1 MRTHDEA
8 IESMSDV
15 GKWQNAKCETCG
27 GPVRWRWTNLRAV
40 ADTGDERVAGK
51 EVEHTSTE
59 AVATLT
65 RRVEELEADL
75 TVARAC
81 KPDEYTLI
89 VASER
94 AASERASIAE
104 RRVKELEAIVANL
117 PKTADGVP
125 IVPGMFLY
133 ELKDGKAVAMESMPC
148 CGFDIA
154 ANGRVHLFFQVR
166 KDMERDLIGIYST
179 EAAALAAKGGA

>member
-1 MRTHDEA
+1 
-8 IESMSDV
+8 MSYCPRCTRPLNTAGMCDNF
-15 GKWQNAKCETCG
+15 GCM
-27 GPVRWRWTNLRAV
+27 VRPQPYV
-40 ADTGDERVAGK
+40 ADT
-51 EVEHTSTE
+51 VEDYKD
-59 AVATLT
+59 ACIATLT
-65 RRVEELEADL
+65 RRVEDAETELIRAVSHCEEACL
-75 TVARAC
+75 
-81 KPDEYTLI
+81 
-89 VASER
+89 
-94 AASERASIAE
+94 AE
-104 RRVKELEAIVANL
+104 RRALARVEELEAIVAKL

-179 EAAALAAKGGA
+179 EAAALAAKGVK